1 MDSKNGYSELYH
13 KLRNQIETT
22 WPQWKI
28 DAANEFICSKNSK
41 PLIKRDKMKCY
52 RKGGCGPYE
61 MYSCQECPA
70 SKREYLLRN
79 FPAMLTTSNG
89 FLLGIGPVEKPIVIS
104 YETPTVQIS
113 DVDEY
118 EIKIRTTI
126 TKEQLLN
133 ILEELY

>member
-1 MDSKNGYSELYH
+1 MDSKNEHSELYH

-41 PLIKRDKMKCY
+41 PLIKRDKMTCY

-61 MYSCQECPA
+61 MYSCSECPA

-79 FPAMLTTSNG
+79 FPIKLETSSGNI
-89 FLLGIGPVEKPIVIS
+89 FGIIPVEKPIVIS
-104 YETPTVQIS
+104 YEPSPIQLNEI
-113 DVDEY
+113 DEY
-118 EIKIRTTI
+118 EIEIRTTI

-133 ILEELY
+133 VLEELY

>member
-1 MDSKNGYSELYH
+1 MDSKKERSELYE

-28 DAANEFICSKNSK
+28 DAANEYLNSKNSN
-41 PLIKRDKMKCY
+41 LLVKRDKVTCY

-61 MYSCQECPA
+61 MYSCSECPA

-79 FPAMLTTSNG
+79 FPIKLETSNG
-89 FLLGIGPVEKPIVIS
+89 NVLGIIPVEKPIVIS
-104 YETPTVQIS
+104 YEPAPVQINEI
-113 DVDEY
+113 DEY
-118 EIKIRTTI
+118 EIELRTTI

-133 ILEELY
+133 VLETLY